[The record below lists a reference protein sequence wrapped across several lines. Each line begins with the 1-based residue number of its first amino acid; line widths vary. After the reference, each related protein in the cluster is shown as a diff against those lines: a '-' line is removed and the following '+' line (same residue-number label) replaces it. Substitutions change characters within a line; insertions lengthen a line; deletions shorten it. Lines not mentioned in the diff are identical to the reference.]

1 VPCTNVLRRRSLN
14 METEIILNFHDVIA
28 HDTYAIFK
36 TFSTIFSKKHC
47 EVAGVTVTIVRLS
60 LVLVR
65 REGSAIK
72 EKLCVTAVDVRS
84 IFATYALASSPDK
97 IIDESLSSGQQ
108 QALRPQPSYEE
119 DLHGYRCSNSHVDYI
134 YQLLAR
140 KLKSRSEGRRS
151 TTFSSSRKSKRH
163 RFGSS
168 AAGFNRVWE
177 LCCLR
182 RAQRIRVFSVTQTRA
197 TPLHRDSCYY

>member
-28 HDTYAIFK
+28 HDTSAIFK

-72 EKLCVTAVDVRS
+72 EKL
-84 IFATYALASSPDK
+84 
-97 IIDESLSSGQQ
+97 
-108 QALRPQPSYEE
+108 
-119 DLHGYRCSNSHVDYI
+119 
-134 YQLLAR
+134 
-140 KLKSRSEGRRS
+140 
-151 TTFSSSRKSKRH
+151 
-163 RFGSS
+163 
-168 AAGFNRVWE
+168 
-177 LCCLR
+177 
-182 RAQRIRVFSVTQTRA
+182 
-197 TPLHRDSCYY
+197 